1 MLFAGDPPQTEIG
14 EVNTI
19 NSFAAPRNAQ
29 GVSVNTTTPP
39 VPTVNS
45 INSWAEVRNAQV
57 SQALGASRRWHAR
70 WRSAPTC
77 GLAVCSVGR
86 TLTPASAPLPSG
98 TSGELES
105 GYFRLRASGDR
116 EPDDRGRGARQCS
129 QGCVSRSVCC
139 VLFCVLIIPSGPSWK
154 VKVGSQPRRSNDPIW
169 CSCPTC

>member
-1 MLFAGDPPQTEIG
+1 MLFTGDPPQTEIG

-57 SQALGASRRWHAR
+57 SQAMGASRRWHAR

-105 GYFRLRASGDR
+105 GHIWLSASVDR
-116 EPDDRGRGARQCS
+116 EPVDRGRGGVDKVVY
-129 QGCVSRSVCC
+129 QGLSV
-139 VLFCVLIIPSGPSWK
+139 VLFCVLIIPSGPSWT
-154 VKVGSQPRRSNDPIW
+154 VKVGSQPLLSNDPIW
-169 CSCPTC
+169 CPCPAC

>member
-105 GYFRLRASGDR
+105 GYFRLRASVDR
-116 EPDDRGRGARQCS
+116 EPVDRGRGGVDSVLKVVC
-129 QGCVSRSVCC
+129 QGLSVVSFSVSL
-139 VLFCVLIIPSGPSWK
+139 LFLPVRAGK
-154 VKVGSQPRRSNDPIW
+154 
-169 CSCPTC
+169 